1 MYRIYYTHEG
11 EITTVGASDQPGD
24 YIECD
29 LDTMLAVQ
37 KSVHLYEIKNQK
49 LVKKQLEQTKTARQ
63 FKIVEQAPGW
73 ICAKDNLF
81 EVIEYATIQPKWFDD
96 DKHSWIQYD

>member
-11 EITTVGASDQPGD
+11 EITTVGASDQPGNF
-24 YIECD
+24 IECD

-37 KSVHLYEIKNQK
+37 TSVHLYEIKNQK

-63 FKIVEQAPGW
+63 FKIVDQAPGW

-81 EVIEYATIQPKWFDD
+81 EVIEYARIQPKWFDD

>member
-11 EITTVGASDQPGD
+11 EITTVGASDQPGNF
-24 YIECD
+24 IECD

-37 KSVHLYEIKNQK
+37 TSVHLYEIKNQK

-63 FKIVEQAPGW
+63 FKIVDQAPGW
-73 ICAKDNLF
+73 ICVKDNLF